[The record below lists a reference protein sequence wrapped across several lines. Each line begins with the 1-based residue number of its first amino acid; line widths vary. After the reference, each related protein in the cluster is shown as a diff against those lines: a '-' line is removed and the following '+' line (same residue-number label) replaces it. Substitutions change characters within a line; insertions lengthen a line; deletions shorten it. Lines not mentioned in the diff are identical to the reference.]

1 MKLTEATSKRIKQL
15 LEKGNLLPNY
25 LHTEGGLPKSTVST
39 IINEKVKTVKLDTLY
54 QICATLGVT
63 LKEFFDNPIFDE
75 VSD

>member
-15 LEKGNLLPNY
+15 LETGGLKPNY
-25 LHTEGGLPKSTVST
+25 LHTEGGVPKSTVST

-63 LKEFFDNPIFDE
+63 LKEFFDDPIFDE

>member
-15 LEKGNLLPNY
+15 LELRGHLPNY
-25 LHTEGGLPKSTVST
+25 LHTAGGLPKSTVST

>member
-15 LEKGNLLPNY
+15 LEMDGHIPNY

-39 IINEKVKTVKLDTLY
+39 IMNEKVKTVKLDTLY
-54 QICATLGVT
+54 QICATLGIS
-63 LKEFFDNPIFDE
+63 LKQFFDDPIFDE